1 MGYVNQSYG
10 YDQKKTRKK
19 GKLFA
24 SIDFEVSDTI
34 SEKYFENHEAP
45 VVGKL
50 HIGGKVFEVTLP
62 ELDQIEITMN
72 NAKDTVHRKYKMGLM
87 N

>member
-34 SEKYFENHEAP
+34 SEKYFENMKH
-45 VVGKL
+45 L
-50 HIGGKVFEVTLP
+50 L
-62 ELDQIEITMN
+62 
-72 NAKDTVHRKYKMGLM
+72 
-87 N
+87 

>member
-10 YDQKKTRKK
+10 YDQKKARKK
-19 GKLFA
+19 GKLYS
-24 SIDFEVSDTI
+24 SIDFQVSDTI
-34 SEKYFENHEAP
+34 SEKYFENNEAP

-50 HIGGKVFEVTLP
+50 HIGGKVFDVTLP
-62 ELDQIEITMN
+62 ELDQIARTLVT
-72 NAKDTVHRKYKMGLM
+72 AKDTVLRKYKMGLM